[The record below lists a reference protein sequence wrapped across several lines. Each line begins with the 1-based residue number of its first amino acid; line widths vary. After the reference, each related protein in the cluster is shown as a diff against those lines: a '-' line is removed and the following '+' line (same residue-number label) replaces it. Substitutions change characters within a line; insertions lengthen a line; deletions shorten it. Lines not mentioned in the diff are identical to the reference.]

1 MIRNNTTLQEENEL
15 KKTTELL
22 LRNYRLIITCIIIC
36 LGLAYVV
43 NRFSLPVYKI
53 SSSILIR
60 EHNNQN
66 NQGNVNNYLNSNLIG
81 QNQNLQNELSV
92 IKSSPVIDQTI
103 KNLDLQVKYFR
114 KVDFRKR
121 DSYNHTPF
129 RVSMIDNHSQ
139 PVNVD
144 FKIIFLGGTR
154 FRIEGKS
161 KEASFYNFMEEKTK
175 YVRNDWSFSM
185 DGEFGKWIETEDIAI
200 ELTLDSTMPL
210 PELGNES
217 HGFTLNT
224 IFSLNNE
231 IKNNLEFKLVDRL
244 ATVIE
249 IRYKSESVE
258 KGTNI
263 VNEIMNVY
271 SQQNLNRKNHIAN
284 ITIDLIERQLDE
296 ISDSLIQTEDNLMKF
311 RSSNQVLN
319 ITDQASGLTTRYLD
333 LQNQLAEMMSRKRY
347 YDYVSDYLIKND
359 NFSNMLLP
367 AAMGISDQ
375 MLNSLISELISAQA
389 QQSNLIENNQEKN
402 PLVPKLGIKIEN
414 LKETISQNITA
425 VGKTT
430 SISIDEMNNRINK
443 METDISRLPSTQRKL
458 GTIERKYRLNDA
470 IYNYLLEKRAEAKI
484 TQASNLPDDLII
496 EPAGLVGI
504 GPVTPNIIVNY
515 LIAFFLGIFMPYGF
529 LTLKSILNNQIDSQ
543 EDMERLVNVPVL
555 GNILHNTYKTRNIM
569 REFQKS
575 NIAESFRALRTN
587 LDFYL
592 RGGNKKVILV
602 SSCIQGEGKTFI
614 ATNLAISYGQ
624 LGRKTILVSF
634 DLRKSDPFFRDQE
647 IAEEGLSSYLAHKA
661 ELDAIII
668 RSPHD
673 NLDYIPAGI
682 LPPNPVELIAL
693 DRTSAL
699 MTELR
704 TRYDVIIIDT
714 TPLAQFSDAY
724 LLFDH
729 SDLKVIIARQNFSM
743 KKIFSNV
750 MKDLNQKNINNIC
763 IVLND
768 NRMYLDKYGYGYR
781 YNYKDHEKKFKKSK
795 NGGVKNLSGEKVAK
809 TILN

>member
-22 LRNYRLIITCIIIC
+22 LRNYRLIIPCIIIC